1 MITAVTGRR
10 KQMGRIYIERLD
22 KKPEHCADCPVCN
35 EYDDCDLLPT
45 YYKTWDEQYE
55 HCPLKEE

>member
-1 MITAVTGRR
+1 MS
-10 KQMGRIYIERLD
+10 RIYIECLD
-22 KKPEHCADCPVCN
+22 KKPEHCADCPICN
-35 EYDDCDLLPT
+35 EYDDCDLQPT